1 MPKPFS
7 VDIEDALELLNS
19 KLQRMEQTSNPE
31 LVELTRTRFLQ
42 GHPIP
47 ALPFTKATT
56 LEEFLTFFLLHDD
69 SEPTLMLA
77 ESVHAMTSALL
88 DSRTTTEQQ
97 EADEQAIL
105 EITKNISG
113 DLSARKI

>member
-19 KLQRMEQTSNPE
+19 KLQRMEQSSNPE

-42 GHPIP
+42 GHPLP
-47 ALPFTKATT
+47 TLPFTKTTT

-69 SEPTLMLA
+69 SEPTLLIA
-77 ESVHAMTSALL
+77 EAVHAMTSSFL
-88 DSRTTTEQQ
+88 DLRITVEQQ

-105 EITKNISG
+105 EMTKNIS
-113 DLSARKI
+113 DQV